1 MIQPMMYF
9 NLRHV
14 PLFYGPYYIF
24 KVKHS
29 IAQGKFTTTFDGSRM
44 PKYALPQAD
53 NLATFI
59 KINYLEN
66 FKSEILKAGSSTVIE
81 ETNPTVLDP
90 ERAAEIEN
98 LQPNDNEQCQLFIAD
113 KYKNLPEEDIR
124 RGTMT
129 FEDLKV
135 LINDNVTLDRSLK
148 TLIFTIAI
156 TRGTNLVD
164 NELIQV
170 LNNNLFEISAK
181 NIYPDRPDLK
191 KWVCYNSGYEANP
204 YFAFDQLKESV
215 SVIQDYYRN
224 VVPIISELN
233 VLNNKIDLT
242 PAEVEQITITQAII
256 FYWDT
261 LLGFG
266 PPPLTAQQII
276 DLLKIN
282 LDQERLPKSAVDAYK
297 QNVKIAQKY
306 FPL

>member
-1 MIQPMMYF
+1 
-9 NLRHV
+9 
-14 PLFYGPYYIF
+14 
-24 KVKHS
+24 
-29 IAQGKFTTTFDGSRM
+29 
-44 PKYALPQAD
+44 
-53 NLATFI
+53 
-59 KINYLEN
+59 
-66 FKSEILKAGSSTVIE
+66 
-81 ETNPTVLDP
+81 
-90 ERAAEIEN
+90 
-98 LQPNDNEQCQLFIAD
+98 
-113 KYKNLPEEDIR
+113 
-124 RGTMT
+124 MT